1 MSMVPPPD
9 ISTLN
14 MGPGQMDD
22 PTGQPITEPVAEET
36 IGNQFLKNIDPR
48 DVPVVEKYIK
58 EWDKG
63 VDARFREIHTEYEP
77 FKKLGVDVDTIQG
90 ALQVYQ
96 LLESDPAKVLEFL
109 QNELGVN
116 QQTQGQEEFES
127 QTDYGSDP
135 AFSDLPE
142 EFVSRF
148 TQLEQLIQGLANEV
162 VTSKTIREQQEQDQ
176 ALQNVLDGLKSKHGE
191 FDEDAVLLRMSK
203 GMKPD
208 DAVKDYNAWVD
219 RLVAQKTKDN
229 RRPVPPVLGGA
240 GAVPVGTDL
249 SKASRQQSRDIFAQM
264 LAQTNN
270 TRDQG

>member
-1 MSMVPPPD
+1 MSMIPPPD
-9 ISTLN
+9 ITSLN
-14 MGPGQMDD
+14 TGPGQMDGAD
-22 PTGQPITEPVAEET
+22 QPVTESVVEET

-48 DVPVVEKYIK
+48 DVPVVDKYIK

-63 VDARFREIHTEYEP
+63 VNQRFREIHAEYEP
-77 FKKLGVDVDTIQG
+77 FKKLGVDIDTIQG

-96 LLESDPAKVLEFL
+96 LLESDPAKVYEFL
-109 QNELGVN
+109 QNELGMN
-116 QQTQGQEEFES
+116 QQS
-127 QTDYGSDP
+127 QTQEPPAPDFTGDP

-148 TQLEQLIQGLANEV
+148 TKLEQVIQGLANEV
-162 VTSKTIREQQEQDQ
+162 VTSKTLREQQEQDQ
-176 ALQNVLDGLKSKHGE
+176 ALQNVLDGLKSKFGD
-191 FDEDAVLLRMSK
+191 FDEEAVLMRMSK
-203 GMKPD
+203 GMKPEA
-208 DAVKDYNAWVD
+208 AVKDYNAWVD
-219 RLVAQKTKDN
+219 KLVAQKTKEN